1 MINTLLEKPSTV
13 NKEKAFIL
21 WFEEVGTHDVGL
33 VGGKNSSLGEMI
45 QELTSKGVN
54 VPGGFATTAH
64 AYRHFIASAGVEA
77 KLRELFADLD
87 VTNLPN
93 LQERAKKA
101 RALILET
108 PFPQDLQTAIAVAYA
123 EMCRRYGED
132 TDVAVR
138 SSATA
143 EDLPEASFAGQ
154 QETYLNV
161 HGLSS
166 VLDSC
171 HKCFASLFTD
181 RAISY
186 RQEKGFDHF
195 AVALSVGV
203 QKMVRSDLA
212 TSGVMFSIDTET
224 GFRHAALITAAYG
237 LGENVV
243 QGAVNPDEYF
253 VFKPTL
259 KNGFK
264 PILEKRL
271 GSKSIKM
278 IYAGGSKLTKNVE
291 VAQVDRDKYCIT
303 DEEILQLARWA
314 CIIEDHYSNV
324 RNTDTPMDIEWA
336 KDGLTGELFIVQAR
350 PETVQSQKSANV
362 IKTYELKEHST
373 VLATGRSVGAAIGQ
387 GKAQVIHNVSEINQF
402 RPGEVLITN
411 RTDPDWEPIMKQA
424 SAIVTNQGGRTCF
437 SGDTKILTNQGFMS
451 LSQIYEQGYEGLSTL
466 SLNTATQQMEWKPI
480 VDTMKRPS
488 EMIGVSVS
496 QTGRITDN
504 TLRLTAD
511 HKMVNLR
518 NGEYVKTEIQEM
530 LKAQE
535 MVLVSQNVPMWGDGK
550 NQEADLAYFLGGIIT
565 DGSIYTSQTRGEVQF
580 IQKDVPE
587 KAAFIATMQEKAT
600 TLFGKSFTAYE
611 KPVSSGY
618 IRGEKVTGQ
627 ATAYRLYSKSI
638 AQEVQAKEQQITQI
652 LLENGAEVA
661 YQFLAGVID
670 GDGCYANNRINIYIS
685 EENLLQAVII
695 ACLKINT
702 VPQVTNNRN
711 IYNVQIV
718 EKVAEILGYTQRVK
732 GEVKRRTVQTRFFAT
747 KQLFEG
753 DVKGQ
758 IKLRKDHNFLIS
770 DKQLQEMGQFES
782 LLNSDL
788 RMQRVIQ
795 VEDAQAGDVYNITVA
810 DHHNYVVFTEKYTPV
825 VVCNCHAAIIARE
838 MGIPAIVGCNDAT
851 ETIPTGQDVTICCS
865 EGDVGQVFTG
875 ILKYEVHETALDN
888 LPRTKTQILMNVGNP
903 EQAFGFASYPADGVG
918 LARLEFIIANH
929 IKAHPLALMK
939 FDELEDPVAKAEIA
953 ELTKLYEGDRAQF
966 FVDKLAHGIGMI
978 AAAFYPKPVVVRMSD
993 FKTNEYA
1000 GLLGGR
1006 QFEPKEENPMIGW
1019 RGASRYYDPNYREA
1033 YALEC
1038 KALKTV
1044 RDEMGLT
1051 NVIPM
1056 IPFCRTP
1063 DEGRKVIAEMEKNG
1077 LKQGE
1082 NGLQIYVMCELPSNV
1097 ILADEFSKVFDGFSI
1112 GSNDLTQLTLGLDRD
1127 SSLVAHLFDERNEGV
1142 KRMVKMAIETAKKNG
1157 RKIGI
1162 CGQAPSDYPEFAEFL
1177 VELGIDSISLN
1188 PDSVLKTVLR
1198 IAEVEKAQG

>member
-1 MINTLLEKPSTV
+1 MINTLLERPSTV

-45 QELTSKGVN
+45 QELTTKGVN

-64 AYRHFIASAGVEA
+64 AYRYFIESAGVEA
-77 KLRELFADLD
+77 KLRELFADLE

-123 EMCRRYGED
+123 EMCDRYGEN

-161 HGLSS
+161 HGIKG
-166 VLDSC
+166 VLESC

-271 GSKSIKM
+271 GSKAIKM
-278 IYAGGSKLTKNVE
+278 IYETGGNKLTKNVE
-291 VAQVDRDKYCIT
+291 VPQGDRDQYCIN

-314 CIIEDHYSNV
+314 CIIEDHYTQV
-324 RNTDTPMDIEWA
+324 RGMDTPMDIEWA
-336 KDGLTGELFIVQAR
+336 KDGVTGELYIVQAR
-350 PETVQSQKSANV
+350 PETVQSQKSANI

-387 GKAQVIHNVSEINQF
+387 GKAQVIHNVSQINQF

-424 SAIVTNQGGRTCF
+424 SAIVTNQGG
-437 SGDTKILTNQGFMS
+437 
-451 LSQIYEQGYEGLSTL
+451 
-466 SLNTATQQMEWKPI
+466 
-480 VDTMKRPS
+480 
-488 EMIGVSVS
+488 
-496 QTGRITDN
+496 
-504 TLRLTAD
+504 
-511 HKMVNLR
+511 
-518 NGEYVKTEIQEM
+518 KT
-530 LKAQE
+530 
-535 MVLVSQNVPMWGDGK
+535 
-550 NQEADLAYFLGGIIT
+550 
-565 DGSIYTSQTRGEVQF
+565 
-580 IQKDVPE
+580 
-587 KAAFIATMQEKAT
+587 
-600 TLFGKSFTAYE
+600 
-611 KPVSSGY
+611 
-618 IRGEKVTGQ
+618 
-627 ATAYRLYSKSI
+627 
-638 AQEVQAKEQQITQI
+638 
-652 LLENGAEVA
+652 
-661 YQFLAGVID
+661 
-670 GDGCYANNRINIYIS
+670 
-685 EENLLQAVII
+685 
-695 ACLKINT
+695 
-702 VPQVTNNRN
+702 
-711 IYNVQIV
+711 
-718 EKVAEILGYTQRVK
+718 
-732 GEVKRRTVQTRFFAT
+732 
-747 KQLFEG
+747 
-753 DVKGQ
+753 
-758 IKLRKDHNFLIS
+758 
-770 DKQLQEMGQFES
+770 
-782 LLNSDL
+782 
-788 RMQRVIQ
+788 
-795 VEDAQAGDVYNITVA
+795 
-810 DHHNYVVFTEKYTPV
+810 
-825 VVCNCHAAIIARE
+825 CHAAIIARE

-851 ETIPTGQDVTICCS
+851 EKIPTGQDVTICCS
-865 EGDVGQVFTG
+865 EGEEGRVFTG
-875 ILKYEVHETALDN
+875 LLPYQIHETALN
-888 LPRTKTQILMNVGNP
+888 NIPRTKTQILMNVGNP

-929 IKAHPLALMK
+929 IKAHPLALMN
-939 FDELEDPVAKAEIA
+939 FDELEDKEAKAEIA

-1038 KALKTV
+1038 KALKIA

-1142 KRMVKMAIETAKKNG
+1142 KRMVKMAIETAKANG

-1198 IAEVEKAQG
+1198 IAEVEKAKG

>member
-21 WFEEVGTHDVGL
+21 WFEEVGTQDVGL

-45 QELTSKGVN
+45 QELTTKGVN

-64 AYRHFIASAGVEA
+64 AYRYFIESAGVEA
-77 KLRELFADLD
+77 KLRKLFADLD
-87 VTNLPN
+87 VNNLRN
-93 LQERAKKA
+93 LQKRAKKA
-101 RALILET
+101 RALILDT
-108 PFPQDLQTAIAVAYA
+108 PFPQNLQDAIAVAYA
-123 EMCRRYGED
+123 EMCDRYGEN

-161 HGLSS
+161 HGIKG
-166 VLDSC
+166 VLESC

-224 GFRHAALITAAYG
+224 GFKNAALITAAYG

-259 KNGFK
+259 KEGFK

-271 GSKSIKM
+271 GSKAIKM
-278 IYAGGSKLTKNVE
+278 IYETGGNKLTKNVE
-291 VAQVDRDKYCIT
+291 VPQGDRDQYCIN

-314 CIIEDHYSNV
+314 CIIEDHYTQV
-324 RNTDTPMDIEWA
+324 RGMDTPMDIEWA
-336 KDGLTGELFIVQAR
+336 KDGVTGELYIVQAR
-350 PETVQSQKSANV
+350 PETVQSQKSANI

-387 GKAQVIHNVSEINQF
+387 GKAQVIHNVSQINQF

-424 SAIVTNQGGRTCF
+424 SAIVTNQGG
-437 SGDTKILTNQGFMS
+437 
-451 LSQIYEQGYEGLSTL
+451 
-466 SLNTATQQMEWKPI
+466 
-480 VDTMKRPS
+480 
-488 EMIGVSVS
+488 
-496 QTGRITDN
+496 
-504 TLRLTAD
+504 
-511 HKMVNLR
+511 
-518 NGEYVKTEIQEM
+518 KT
-530 LKAQE
+530 
-535 MVLVSQNVPMWGDGK
+535 
-550 NQEADLAYFLGGIIT
+550 
-565 DGSIYTSQTRGEVQF
+565 
-580 IQKDVPE
+580 
-587 KAAFIATMQEKAT
+587 
-600 TLFGKSFTAYE
+600 
-611 KPVSSGY
+611 
-618 IRGEKVTGQ
+618 
-627 ATAYRLYSKSI
+627 
-638 AQEVQAKEQQITQI
+638 
-652 LLENGAEVA
+652 
-661 YQFLAGVID
+661 
-670 GDGCYANNRINIYIS
+670 
-685 EENLLQAVII
+685 
-695 ACLKINT
+695 
-702 VPQVTNNRN
+702 
-711 IYNVQIV
+711 
-718 EKVAEILGYTQRVK
+718 
-732 GEVKRRTVQTRFFAT
+732 
-747 KQLFEG
+747 
-753 DVKGQ
+753 
-758 IKLRKDHNFLIS
+758 
-770 DKQLQEMGQFES
+770 
-782 LLNSDL
+782 
-788 RMQRVIQ
+788 
-795 VEDAQAGDVYNITVA
+795 
-810 DHHNYVVFTEKYTPV
+810 
-825 VVCNCHAAIIARE
+825 CHAAIIARE

-851 ETIPTGQDVTICCS
+851 EKIPTGQDVTICCS
-865 EGDVGQVFTG
+865 EGEEGRVFTG
-875 ILKYEVHETALDN
+875 LLPYQIHETALN
-888 LPRTKTQILMNVGNP
+888 NIPRTKTQILMNVGNP

-939 FDELEDPVAKAEIA
+939 FDELEDPEAKAEIA
-953 ELTKLYEGDRAQF
+953 ELTKLYVGDRAQF

-1000 GLLGGR
+1000 NLLGGR

-1038 KALKTV
+1038 KALKIV

-1142 KRMVKMAIETAKKNG
+1142 KRMVKMAIETAKANG

-1198 IAEVEKAQG
+1198 IAEVEKAKG